1 MPQRFAQIH
10 LWVLRHDRVD
20 LVGDGALLDL
30 VVVVRLGELAQE
42 RLRNLALLGHE
53 DLVRVGVADVKR
65 HLVAEQHV
73 RERRREVGLELLA
86 LCLALLLRLAL
97 SLRAARRLVAVLA
110 ALSLVGTFV
119 GTRVAQY
126 VDAALL
132 RRLFGIFLIASGS
145 YSLFPKV
152 MTKIK
157 GKLRVES

>member
-1 MPQRFAQIH
+1 MELDFSVIIAGAVSFFIAI
-10 LWVLRHDRVD
+10 LSGLGVGSGGLFVIW
-20 LVGDGALLDL
+20 LVGIYGVSAPQARGMNLLFFVFSASAALIFHYKRRKLDP
-30 VVVVRLGELAQE
+30 
-42 RLRNLALLGHE
+42 
-53 DLVRVGVADVKR
+53 
-65 HLVAEQHV
+65 
-73 RERRREVGLELLA
+73 
-86 LCLALLLRLAL
+86 
-97 SLRAARRLVAVLA
+97 RLVAVLA

-157 GKLRVES
+157 GKLKA

>member
-1 MPQRFAQIH
+1 MKLDFSVIIAGAVSFFIAI
-10 LWVLRHDRVD
+10 LSGLGVGSGGLFVIW
-20 LVGDGALLDL
+20 LVGIYGVSAPQARGMNLLFFVFSASAALIFHYKRRKLDP
-30 VVVVRLGELAQE
+30 
-42 RLRNLALLGHE
+42 
-53 DLVRVGVADVKR
+53 
-65 HLVAEQHV
+65 
-73 RERRREVGLELLA
+73 
-86 LCLALLLRLAL
+86 
-97 SLRAARRLVAVLA
+97 RLVAVLA

>member
-1 MPQRFAQIH
+1 MELDFS
-10 LWVLRHDRVD
+10 VLIAGAVSFFIAILSGLGVGSGGLFVIW
-20 LVGDGALLDL
+20 LVGVYGVSAPQARGMNLLFFVFSASAALIFHYKRRKLDP
-30 VVVVRLGELAQE
+30 
-42 RLRNLALLGHE
+42 
-53 DLVRVGVADVKR
+53 
-65 HLVAEQHV
+65 
-73 RERRREVGLELLA
+73 
-86 LCLALLLRLAL
+86 
-97 SLRAARRLVAVLA
+97 RLVAVLA

-157 GKLRVES
+157 GKLRVEKSEAS